1 MLDKGTAFEFT
12 KIRAHEIEER
22 ATVSVK
28 LVNQNKLSD
37 KGKKQQQSTKTKP
50 KPDSASSKSNFCGS
64 SWHKKLQDCPAKKD
78 GVVCKTCDK
87 PGHFARACLHPTK
100 EETKSKIKIKKVKV
114 HELSEDDSRYPDE
127 YVSRLS
133 TIQMTS
139 LASESDEDDRVM
151 KTFVDNKIYPVS
163 DVKIMKKLIRLVVD
177 SGATSTILNKPDY
190 QKTSTEINEKANH
203 RLQI

>member
-37 KGKKQQQSTKTKP
+37 KWKKQQQSTKTKP

-78 GVVCKTCDK
+78 GVLCKTCDK
-87 PGHFARACLHPTK
+87 PGHFARASLHPTK
-100 EETKSKIKIKKVKV
+100 EKTKSKTKIKKVKV
-114 HELSEDDSRYPDE
+114 HESSEDDSSDPDE

-133 TIQMTS
+133 TI
-139 LASESDEDDRVM
+139 
-151 KTFVDNKIYPVS
+151 
-163 DVKIMKKLIRLVVD
+163 
-177 SGATSTILNKPDY
+177 LNKSDY
-190 QKTSTEINEKANH
+190 QKIGSPQLKSTRKRIIAYRSKKPEPVLGKFTAEIMEPVTQVSLMTSI
-203 RLQI
+203 L